1 MPDNHA
7 PATQDEQEV
16 TPKLKEYQINALN
29 LLDIPFQFFRVVAA
43 KVQAEGITLDLPEQG
58 DQLID
63 AYLHGALDDP
73 IVAAAGECSNRAAA
87 AATEVHRLQ
96 LEELTGSA
104 GEDGNLP
111 SLRKM
116 VERERLE
123 DLAMLA
129 YRAVALKFIV
139 TKRID
144 KILDSEDEPQA
155 NALYFEL
162 CQKLTPDL
170 VADHSLTTELAEE
183 LTQEKYWEIDSGD
196 LLDAATEEGPLWAQ
210 AVADAKRRRE
220 DPGSV
225 PVSLDRIISA
235 FDGLKKEIEEQHE
248 AQETDKHIRTI
259 LAAAQFPG
267 EAVYTKDQITNTLM
281 RRSSPA
287 DRGVKKQPPRPEVK
301 ISLGELP
308 QGVSVSREFTEW
320 DDSVF
325 RGINTLLYDGT
336 QTFTADMIYRA
347 MTGNP
352 TAKATEEVQRKIF
365 ESWVRFTSTWMELN
379 TAGVGKAYG
388 FMEVKRTSHVIE
400 GGTDLI
406 TITNQHGTSSVRYY
420 TVSKEPDL
428 IWYANQLNQ
437 VARFPIQYLDI
448 PIHKTEDVIHVR
460 NILLDRIYSIP
471 HQSNTILYEYLFRY
485 LDKENLSATQRVKKE
500 RKLKGFVKAMLD
512 YWVTTDG
519 PISSWEEVK
528 KGRSIVGVKVQLR
541 RKAIEASAARRV

>member
-7 PATQDEQEV
+7 PAAQDEQEV
-16 TPKLKEYQINALN
+16 TEELKEYQINALN

-58 DQLID
+58 GQLIE
-63 AYLHGALDDP
+63 AYLSGALDDP
-73 IVAAAGECSNRAAA
+73 LVAAAGECSNRAAA

-96 LEELTGSA
+96 LEELTGAA

-116 VERERLE
+116 VEREKLE
-123 DLAMLA
+123 NLAMLA

-139 TKRID
+139 TQRID
-144 KILDSEDEPQA
+144 KILDAEGEPQA

-162 CQKLTPDL
+162 CQDLTPDL

-220 DPGSV
+220 DPGAV
-225 PVSLDRIISA
+225 PVSLGRIISA

-500 RKLKGFVKAMLD
+500 RKLKGFVKTMLD
-512 YWVTTDG
+512 YWATTDG

>member
-1 MPDNHA
+1 
-7 PATQDEQEV
+7 
-16 TPKLKEYQINALN
+16 
-29 LLDIPFQFFRVVAA
+29 
-43 KVQAEGITLDLPEQG
+43 
-58 DQLID
+58 
-63 AYLHGALDDP
+63 
-73 IVAAAGECSNRAAA
+73 
-87 AATEVHRLQ
+87 
-96 LEELTGSA
+96 
-104 GEDGNLP
+104 
-111 SLRKM
+111 
-116 VERERLE
+116 
-123 DLAMLA
+123 MLA

-144 KILDSEDEPQA
+144 KILDAEDEPQA
-155 NALYFEL
+155 VALYFEL
-162 CQKLTPDL
+162 CQDLTPDL